1 MNALRDPRAHPI
13 TAKKCGKRRFGKAER
28 RPAAKP
34 PSGRTAK
41 RRQSI
46 REQNGKALKRYG
58 KAARKSG
65 ARQTGETVNRQQRTA
80 NGERTAYISRFR
92 RRAAPPDMSAVTN
105 PGTNPPQCA
114 PKCRFPRGGDPIPVG
129 FSKNQKS
136 PAHRTR
142 TVFRCRTVFCL
153 TLRTLFTRCAGVF
166 LLRLISAARSDFTSD
181 ILFQS

>member
-1 MNALRDPRAHPI
+1 MTDQP
-13 TAKKCGKRRFGKAER
+13 
-28 RPAAKP
+28 
-34 PSGRTAK
+34 
-41 RRQSI
+41 
-46 REQNGKALKRYG
+46 EQQRGKALNRYG
-58 KAARKSG
+58 KAAQQRG

-153 TLRTLFTRCAGVF
+153 TLRTYPLSVLKLSSFQASICTTARYRACRRPPSASPRGDRQVRTAG
-166 LLRLISAARSDFTSD
+166 LL
-181 ILFQS
+181 

>member
-1 MNALRDPRAHPI
+1 MTDQP
-13 TAKKCGKRRFGKAER
+13 ER
-28 RPAAKP
+28 QR
-34 PSGRTAK
+34 
-41 RRQSI
+41 
-46 REQNGKALKRYG
+46 GKALNRYG
-58 KAARKSG
+58 KAAQQRG
-65 ARQTGETVNRQQRTA
+65 ARQSGKAVNRRQRTA